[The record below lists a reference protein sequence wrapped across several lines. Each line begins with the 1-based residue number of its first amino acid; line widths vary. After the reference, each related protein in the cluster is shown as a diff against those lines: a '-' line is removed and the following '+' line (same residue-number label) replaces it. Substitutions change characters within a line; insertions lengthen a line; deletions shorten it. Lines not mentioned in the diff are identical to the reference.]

1 MGRWCTVVLA
11 RSGKPLWQQVCRLAW
26 ELERIP
32 PWRPAWEPACTLVWE
47 RSDTEE
53 ESKTLFLF
61 LLTLFDMNFRLKLVL
76 ENLLVLVA
84 LAWEYSGIPGEESAW
99 EPAGIPP
106 LEHQCTL
113 REEPEH

>member
-1 MGRWCTVVLA
+1 LA

-84 LAWEYSGIPGEESAW
+84 LAWEYSGIPGEESA
-99 EPAGIPP
+99 
-106 LEHQCTL
+106 
-113 REEPEH
+113 